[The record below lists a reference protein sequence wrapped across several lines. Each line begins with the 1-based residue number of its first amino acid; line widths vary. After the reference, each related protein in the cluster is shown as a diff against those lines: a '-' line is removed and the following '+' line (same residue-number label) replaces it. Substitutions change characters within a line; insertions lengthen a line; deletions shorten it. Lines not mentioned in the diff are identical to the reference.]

1 MRQLIIFSL
10 MLISYCSIAQKSI
23 KTIDIINTSDLSL
36 TVTYNVCHM
45 ERELRR
51 VVYDSISNKTLY
63 DFGPPQEK
71 CLEKRA
77 IMSGINTGTNS
88 IEINAT
94 DQVKATKVGEKS
106 IENAVIYVSSIESSL
121 GIQSFISSSDDA
133 KKIEGIGALSR
144 CYGINSD
151 SNGNGGNVIE
161 LDNKGTNKIYCQSSY
176 QPN

>member
-45 ERELRR
+45 EHELRR
-51 VVYDSISNKTLY
+51 IVYDSIRDQYLY
-63 DFGPPQEK
+63 DFAPPHENCFEK
-71 CLEKRA
+71 KA
-77 IMSGINTGTNS
+77 ILGGINTGTNL
-88 IEINAT
+88 IEIIAT

-106 IENAVIYVSSIESSL
+106 IDNAVVYVTKIESSL
-121 GIQSFISSSDDA
+121 GMQIFISSYEET
-133 KKIEGIGALSR
+133 KKSEGVGEIGL
-144 CYGINSD
+144 CYGINSRYH
-151 SNGNGGNVIE
+151 SNGGNVIE